1 MSGHFPGGSDGKESV
16 YSAGDLEKGKATHFG
31 ILAWRIP
38 CTEAPGGLQPW
49 GSQRFGHDW
58 VTNTYTQWM
67 NDGVVPLHV
76 YFFSHWFIY
85 IKVLFAF

>member
-49 GSQRFGHDW
+49 GSQRFGHD
-58 VTNTYTQWM
+58 
-67 NDGVVPLHV
+67 
-76 YFFSHWFIY
+76 
-85 IKVLFAF
+85 